1 MKILNFGSI
10 NIDYVY
16 IVDHIVKEGETISS
30 RNLKTFFGG
39 KGFNQ
44 SLAISRAG
52 VDVYHFG
59 QVGKDGLEA
68 KETLFKNGVNVDYID
83 LCEEDRT
90 GNAIIQKDDLGNN
103 CIILYPGANRKI
115 PIERVK
121 EVISKFDRDDFI
133 VLQNEVNYV
142 PEIVK
147 LAKEKGMII
156 FFNPSPLD
164 EKVFEVPLDLIDY
177 FILNEIEA
185 MGLLKENYKDNFL
198 EEEIAEKLIK
208 KFPNSKFVLTLGE
221 KGSIYIDKNTKIFQD
236 IYKVETLDTTA
247 AGDTFTGYFIAG
259 ISKNKRIKEV
269 MNKSSIASAIA
280 VTKLGAEPSIPRI
293 KEIEYFNKEDNR
305 GEKNY
310 LRC

>member
-16 IVDHIVKEGETISS
+16 IVDHIVKKGETISS

-52 VDVYHFG
+52 VNVYHFG
-59 QVGKDGLEA
+59 QVGEDGIIV
-68 KETLFKNGVNVDYID
+68 KNTLFENGVNVDYVSV
-83 LCEEDRT
+83 CKEDRT
-90 GNAIIQKDDLGNN
+90 GNAIIQKDESGNN

-115 PIERVK
+115 PIESIK

-147 LAKEKGMII
+147 LAKAKGMII

-185 MGLLKENYKDNFL
+185 MGLLEENYKDNISG
-198 EEEIAEKLIK
+198 EEIAEKLIK
-208 KFPNSKFVLTLGE
+208 KFPNSKFVLTFGE

-259 ISKNKRIKEV
+259 ISRNEPIKEV
-269 MNKSSIASAIA
+269 MNKSSIASAIS
-280 VTKLGAEPSIPRI
+280 VTRLGAFPSIPNM
-293 KEIEYFNKEDNR
+293 EEVMSF
-305 GEKNY
+305 G
-310 LRC
+310 LLGG